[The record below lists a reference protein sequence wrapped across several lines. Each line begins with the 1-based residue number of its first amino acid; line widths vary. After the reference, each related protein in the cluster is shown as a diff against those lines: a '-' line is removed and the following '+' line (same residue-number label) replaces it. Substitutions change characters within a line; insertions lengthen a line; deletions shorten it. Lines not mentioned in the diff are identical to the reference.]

1 MIQNECGI
9 VEDLL
14 VLYTEGL
21 LRSDTTEF
29 VEEHLKTCA
38 SCRSRL
44 AELRAEPP
52 LPRPETAPL
61 AALRRRMWGLRA
73 RAAVCAALL
82 CAALLLSAFSWL
94 TAPQYLSAAQAG
106 AAVRE
111 VDGTLWLTVLPA
123 GLHYDCRQLTMP
135 EGEVLVEVSCWT
147 TPLERMRG
155 TQQPEAELLCQP
167 LPAAA
172 GTSVYYCPND
182 GTEDV
187 LLYGPGLSDGGGL
200 IALPR
205 LALGYYLLAAAALAA
220 VLGVSLALLRQK
232 PAARML
238 QTLCGLPVCY
248 LAGHL
253 LVKGP
258 HTLSY
263 NLPRDLSLIVLA
275 ALLLYAALLLAR
287 ALWESRRTR

>member
-1 MIQNECGI
+1 MITNECGI

-21 LRSDTTEF
+21 LRPDTTEF
-29 VEEHLKTCA
+29 VEEHLKTCT
-38 SCRSRL
+38 SCRARL
-44 AELRAEPP
+44 EELRAQPT

-61 AALRRRMWGLRA
+61 AALRRCVWGLRA
-73 RAAVCAALL
+73 RAALCAALL
-82 CAALLLSAFSWL
+82 CAALLLSGFAWL

-111 VDGTLWLTVLPA
+111 LDGTLWLTVLPA
-123 GLHYDCRQLTMP
+123 GRHYDCRQLRMP
-135 EGEVLVEVSCWT
+135 EGAVLVEISCWT
-147 TPLERMRG
+147 TPLERLRG

-167 LPAAA
+167 LLAAA
-172 GTSVYYCPND
+172 DTSVYYCAND
-182 GTEDV
+182 GTEDT
-187 LLYGPGLSDGGGL
+187 LIYGPGLPDGGGL
-200 IALPR
+200 VTQPR

-220 VLGVSLALLRQK
+220 VLGVAWTLLRQK

-253 LVKGP
+253 LVKGL

-287 ALWESRRTR
+287 ALWEGRRG